1 MALLAPNEGESKM
14 LEYITGK
21 AAQESLVLC
30 LYTNNKTPAEADT
43 LASYTEASGFGY
55 ANKTLTAASWSMVA
69 GDPTYASYPQ
79 ETWTFTGAL
88 GNVYG
93 YFIKSATS
101 GKVLWAEQFTNGP
114 YNVQNNGDQIKVTPR
129 LELA

>member
-1 MALLAPNEGESKM
+1 MALLVPNEGEAKM

-21 AAQESLVLC
+21 AAQETLILC
-30 LYTNNKTPAEADT
+30 LYTNDKTPAEADT
-43 LASYTEASGFGY
+43 VASYTEASGNGY
-55 ANKTLTAASWSMVA
+55 SAKNLTAASWSAVA
-69 GDPTYASYPQ
+69 GDPSYIAYPQ

-93 YFIKSATS
+93 YFLKSGTS
-101 GKVLWAEQFTNGP
+101 GKVLWAERFSNGP